1 MLTPRII
8 ARTGARFFQYALQ
21 STINPA
27 VLASDTP
34 QKQIQNG
41 FHFWSEF
48 LTITYNTLSDAGA
61 DDGVNRF
68 TAQFKSGANQI
79 GLSNDFIDL
88 ATIATPGRQRTI
100 GVAGDPSQPLH
111 IQGLPWPYLYES
123 NGSIIV
129 DLRKS
134 GTSTQTV
141 KFVWTGFLIP
151 VYRVPTAEE
160 FYRLLAED
168 YPGFGV
174 AGNEGA
180 ASVES

>member
-1 MLTPRII
+1 MLSPRMI
-8 ARTGARFFQYALQ
+8 ARMEARFFQYALQ
-21 STINPA
+21 STI
-27 VLASDTP
+27 VGASSDLP

-48 LTITYNTLSDAGA
+48 LTITYNTLADGGAA

-68 TAQFKSGANQI
+68 TAQFKSGSNQI

-100 GVAGDPSQPLH
+100 AIAGDASQSLH
-111 IQGLPWPYLYES
+111 IQGFPWPYLYEAT
-123 NGSIIV
+123 GAIMV

-141 KFVWTGFLIP
+141 RFVWTGFLIP
-151 VYRVPTAEE
+151 VGKVPTAQD
-160 FYRLLAED
+160 FYSMLAEE
-168 YPGFGV
+168 YPDFGN
-174 AGNEGA
+174 AQA
-180 ASVES
+180 QS